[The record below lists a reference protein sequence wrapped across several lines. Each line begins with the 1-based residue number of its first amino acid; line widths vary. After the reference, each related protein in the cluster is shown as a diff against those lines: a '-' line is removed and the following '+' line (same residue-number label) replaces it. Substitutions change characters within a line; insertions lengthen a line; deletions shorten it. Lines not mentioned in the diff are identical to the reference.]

1 MYNLKLIIFINLIL
15 IFFSKIVFAEQL
27 IKFANI
33 DLIIK
38 NTDIGNKALLKIDQ
52 ADKSNVKS

>member
-1 MYNLKLIIFINLIL
+1 MYNLKQIIFINLIL

-27 IKFANI
+27 LKFANI

-38 NTDIGNKALLKIDQ
+38 NIAKGKI
-52 ADKSNVKS
+52 KFRILSINV